1 MMILKMSLF
10 LVGKL
15 NETLTNN
22 FLFYFFF
29 NGK

>member
-22 FLFYFFF
+22 YFFYFFIF
-29 NGK
+29 